1 MPADTADEAVH
12 FVMPSESQARD
23 IPEGYFQE
31 GEAVVYH
38 SRTHHGFL
46 RTRIAKVHA
55 VGGVVQAIDLACKK
69 SADLAKIAKIQS
81 GEVVDSV
88 EADNVSRKH
97 RGNVL
102 TELPSPLYM
111 ENAERWPPETRG
123 GDGILCYDSEAGKP
137 QKLATATEIRR
148 ENNEVAL
155 PGPERFKIG
164 EKVFYNSKTLRQ
176 RVVAIVKG
184 ITADGLYDLDVKSR
198 ALPENVSRYVEEAI
212 PAPPAPPAPSASG
225 AVAPPPATYSG
236 LPPTFPGDQA
246 SSGLPP
252 VGDRDA
258 PRQATRVVLPLQKV
272 YMANDGFAATDCSG
286 ATPLGFQM
294 PPTAFSTPSGRYGE
308 GQVVS
313 CKVSAAVPLGPRPPT
328 PDRTPGRAASP
339 ASFFPPGGMTPKATT
354 SQTPAQAAA
363 AAELVASLRGEIR
376 VTGSFEP
383 RQPEIRA
390 QLAQQLSLGGRA
402 QIQAMSGFKGGLNLG
417 IWLVSGGAELVL
429 KQVRCARVASNV
441 LTEAENFIRVVK
453 EHPEIT
459 QDPVVAFPVKI
470 LSCVGADR
478 RPVSDVIVMKK
489 SRGERLCEY
498 VATKF
503 YANQV
508 PQLCAAMEAVGRAL
522 RRFHERY
529 GNQQHGDFQPSNIY
543 YDESTASVSFIDV
556 GGMGVPTTG
565 NDLEHFHQCMRSMTT
580 GYQPHLHVDLL
591 NSFDKGYQS
600 SPSHQGFEVVT

>member
-1 MPADTADEAVH
+1 MLVISVRRRFP
-12 FVMPSESQARD
+12 PR
-23 IPEGYFQE
+23 
-31 GEAVVYH
+31 
-38 SRTHHGFL
+38 FL

-81 GEVVDSV
+81 GSSDAMSMLRGQGCEVVDSV

-97 RGNVL
+97 RGSDRASFALVHG
-102 TELPSPLYM
+102 ECG
-111 ENAERWPPETRG
+111 E
-123 GDGILCYDSEAGKP
+123 DSEAGKP

-184 ITADGLYDLDVKSR
+184 ITADGLYDLDVKS
-198 ALPENVSRYVEEAI
+198 
-212 PAPPAPPAPSASG
+212 
-225 AVAPPPATYSG
+225 
-236 LPPTFPGDQA
+236 
-246 SSGLPP
+246 
-252 VGDRDA
+252 
-258 PRQATRVVLPLQKV
+258 
-272 YMANDGFAATDCSG
+272 FAATDCSG

-308 GQVVS
+308 DTRAGGVSGQ
-313 CKVSAAVPLGPRPPT
+313 LL
-328 PDRTPGRAASP
+328 
-339 ASFFPPGGMTPKATT
+339 PPGGYDAEGYDFAGTWGDSVPCYFVIIDTDFLKSFRWGGAGWG
-354 SQTPAQAAA
+354 SQ
-363 AAELVASLRGEIR
+363 RGK
-376 VTGSFEP
+376 
-383 RQPEIRA
+383 
-390 QLAQQLSLGGRA
+390 
-402 QIQAMSGFKGGLNLG
+402 QAMSGFKGGLNLG

-453 EHPEIT
+453 EHPETFRPQISRIT
-459 QDPVVAFPVKI
+459 QDPAVAFPVF
-470 LSCVGADR
+470 LGFFFNMDSGGADR

-503 YANQV
+503 YASWLEG
-508 PQLCAAMEAVGRAL
+508 LCEPGAAAL
-522 RRFHERY
+522 RSHGGY

-543 YDESTASVSFIDV
+543 YDESTASVSFIDA
-556 GGMGVPTTG
+556 GG
-565 NDLEHFHQCMRSMTT
+565 
-580 GYQPHLHVDLL
+580 
-591 NSFDKGYQS
+591 
-600 SPSHQGFEVVT
+600 